1 MKRFCLVALVLVCA
15 AGAGSTE
22 ESKTLATGK
31 GEIAVTWEPVG
42 PGGGGGVFCP
52 SISPHDPKLM
62 FVACDMGG
70 WYRSTD
76 GGNHWRMCDGRQ
88 VRKVNFPAVF
98 HPADPDVIYVGT
110 RGGIKRSRDRGA
122 TWEHVAGQYN
132 PNNPDMVRAIAIDP
146 KRPEV
151 LFAAF
156 GTYLGKPGEYLVRS
170 SDAGRTWQ
178 VVESWPATDKPI
190 QKILF
195 SPAGEKGVRPLLPE
209 GPKGASHKRGLT
221 PFSPRIFVAAAG
233 GFYRSDD
240 DGATWIAK
248 NAGLPNT
255 KISDASAGYDAAKNG
270 FAIFITLESQ
280 WVGGAFAGGVC
291 RSLDDGDTWTQ
302 VTSGL
307 DVERV
312 GGKLHGYRFLA
323 MSPANPR
330 VVSVSSTGTANSPEH
345 SSTVYRTEDGGD
357 TWKRILF
364 GEPAWPQCNVERD
377 WLTEEMSWSW
387 GGVACGFGCNP
398 NDPNDVVFTDAGR
411 AIRTTDGGKR
421 WLPVSSKRVGKDS
434 WDGRGLEVT
443 TSYTWY
449 FDPFERERACVA
461 YTDFGLTRT
470 LDCGKTWI
478 YAARRVPWS
487 NTCYELAF
495 DPARKGVAFGAWS
508 TAHDLIHWKMI
519 NKGID
524 VAWWKGGITR
534 TADHGETWAVVGADT
549 LPRRPA
555 TTVVL
560 DLKSP
565 PDSRTLYAGILGRGV
580 YKSTD
585 GGKTWANRSAGLGTG
600 ENLSVW
606 RLDLHPDGTLL
617 CGISLN
623 YKDGKPIH
631 GGLYRSRDGAATWE
645 KVKDFP
651 YLWGVRMDPRNSTVI
666 YVSCFDVPPA
676 GYAAMG
682 TNVPWPDSEGG
693 GLFKTTD
700 GGATWTKA
708 LAERYCWDVTFDPKN
723 PDVVYAGT
731 FVGGP
736 YRSED
741 AGKTWSKLLGLP
753 FVAPHRVTVDP
764 EDAKTIYVTTFGGGV
779 WKGRLP

>member
-1 MKRFCLVALVLVCA
+1 MKRLCLVVLVLLCA
-15 AGAGSTE
+15 AGAGRSQDLTMPVA
-22 ESKTLATGK
+22 KAG
-31 GEIAVTWEPVG
+31 GIAVTWEPAG
-42 PGGGGGVFCP
+42 PGGGGGVFSP
-52 SISPHDPKLM
+52 SISPHDAKLM

-70 WYRSTD
+70 WYRSAD

-98 HPADPDVIYVGT
+98 HPTDANVIYAGT
-110 RGGIKRSRDRGA
+110 RGGIKRSRDRGV
-122 TWEHVAGQYN
+122 TWEHIAGQYN
-132 PNNPDMVRAIAIDP
+132 PADPDMVRAIAVDP
-146 KRPEV
+146 KRPDV

-156 GTYLGKPGEYLVRS
+156 ATYLGKPGEYLVRS
-170 SDAGRTWQ
+170 ADAGRTWQ
-178 VVESWPATDKPI
+178 VVASWPGDKPI

-195 SPAGEKGVRPLLPE
+195 PPAGRAGGR
-209 GPKGASHKRGLT
+209 
-221 PFSPRIFVAAAG
+221 RIFVAADG

-240 DGATWIAK
+240 DGATWAAK

-255 KISDASAGYDAAKNG
+255 KIFDAAAGYDAAKDV
-270 FAIFITLESQ
+270 FAIFVTLDSQ
-280 WVGGAFAGGVC
+280 WAGDAFAGGVC
-291 RSLDDGDTWTQ
+291 RSLDGGDSWAQ

-330 VVSVSSTGTANSPEH
+330 VVSMSSTGTANSPEH
-345 SSTVYRTEDGGD
+345 SSTVYRTEDGGN

-364 GEPAWPQCNVERD
+364 GELAWAQRNVEPD
-377 WLTEEMSWSW
+377 WLTEEMGWSW
-387 GGVACGFGCNP
+387 GGRACGFGCNP
-398 NDPNDVVFTDAGR
+398 NDPDDVVFTDAGR

-421 WLPVSSKRVGKDS
+421 WFPVTSKRVGKDA

-449 FDPFERERACVA
+449 FDPFERERAYVA

-470 LDCGKTWI
+470 LDRGKTWI
-478 YAARRVPWS
+478 YAARKVPWS
-487 NTCYELAF
+487 NSCYELAF
-495 DPARKGVAFGAWS
+495 DPARKGVAFAAWS

-524 VAWWKGGITR
+524 VAWWRGGITR
-534 TADHGETWAVVGADT
+534 TADHGETWSVVGADT
-549 LPRRPA
+549 LPARPA

-560 DLKSP
+560 DPKSP
-565 PDSRTLYAGILGRGV
+565 PGSRTLYAGILGRGV

-585 GGKTWANRSAGLGTG
+585 DGKTWTSRSAGLGTG
-600 ENLSVW
+600 ENPSVW

-617 CGISLN
+617 CGISLD

-651 YLWGVRMDPRNSTVI
+651 YLWGVRMDPRDSKVI

-693 GLFKTTD
+693 GLFKTSD

-736 YRSED
+736 YRSSD

-764 EDAKTIYVTTFGGGV
+764 EDARTIYVTTFGGGV
-779 WKGRLP
+779 WKGKLQ